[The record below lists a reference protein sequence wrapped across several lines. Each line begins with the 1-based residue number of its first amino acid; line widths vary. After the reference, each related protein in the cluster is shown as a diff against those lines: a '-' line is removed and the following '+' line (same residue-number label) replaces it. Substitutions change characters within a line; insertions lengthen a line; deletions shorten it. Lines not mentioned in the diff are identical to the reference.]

1 MLRPVRG
8 EELRPASSR
17 LRTARAYAGAEMLP
31 DAVGDEE
38 LRVLG
43 PAVAPLAET
52 DLVVSQ
58 RLAVRRSGVL
68 LVRRA
73 IADVAVHDDES
84 GSARRLPEDLQG
96 MLDAVDVVCVADA
109 QDVPPVPEEPGRD
122 VLREGD
128 ARVPLDGDV
137 VVVVEPAEVV
147 EAEVP
152 CQRRRLRR
160 HALHHAA
167 VPAHGVDVVVEDV
180 EARPVVSI
188 REPLLRDRHAD
199 AGGDALAEWARG
211 RLDARHPVVLRMPG
225 RLAVELAESSDVVER
240 D

>member
-1 MLRPVRG
+1 
-8 EELRPASSR
+8 
-17 LRTARAYAGAEMLP
+17 MLP
-31 DAVGDEE
+31 DAVGNEK
-38 LRVLG
+38 LRVFG
-43 PAVAPLAET
+43 PAVASLAET
-52 DLVVSQ
+52 ALLLAE
-58 RLAVRRSGVL
+58 RLAVRLGGVL

-73 IADVAVHDDES
+73 VADVAVHDEKC
-84 GSARRLPEDLQG
+84 GSARRLPEHVQRV
-96 MLDAVDVVCVADA
+96 LDAVDVIGVTDA
-109 QDVPPVPEEPGRD
+109 QNIPPVPEEPGRD
-122 VLREGD
+122 VFREREP
-128 ARVPLDGDV
+128 RVPLDGDV